1 MKIQSQLFR
10 LPKLWHPWTT
20 TTSVTEAPSLVGG
33 SLIMTV
39 FGMQWRKSERADYFL
54 ELEVPKRNKIRT
66 RSSHCGYDFKTAD
79 SHSSFWFSN
88 SQFQFDGDS
97 FETTI
102 RTSNNNQN
110 VFGTFI
116 SKYSFHKRLDF
127 SKFWN
132 FQRRIELQPLK
143 QRWLMECAR
152 TLENIEH
159 TVC

>member
-10 LPKLWHPWTT
+10 LPKLWHPWTK
-20 TTSVTEAPSLVGG
+20 TTSVTEAPSMVGG

-66 RSSHCGYDFKTAD
+66 KSSHCGYDFKTAD

-116 SKYSFHKRLDF
+116 SKYSFHKKLNF
-127 SKFWN
+127 SKFSN
-132 FQRRIELQPLK
+132 FQRKTELVHYDSWNAPG
-143 QRWLMECAR
+143 
-152 TLENIEH
+152 H
-159 TVC
+159 